1 VEHPL
6 AVARGWIG
14 PMDEGKRNQET
25 EIFAKDLN
33 ANRLKILFVHYG
45 YTMDTLN
52 YAARHYTSHD

>member
-1 VEHPL
+1 
-6 AVARGWIG
+6 
-14 PMDEGKRNQET
+14 MDEGKRNQET